1 VKENN
6 QSGAQAPHSKLTW
19 QERAAMAGISD
30 TSHEADRVLTEVYRR
45 MTLAQKWRLL
55 GQMYDDARALHAA
68 GMRMSNPTL
77 TPGEITQDW
86 LRRNLGVDLPVRE
99 PARNYSMPNL
109 QDFTE
114 VAQALDRLGLPYAL
128 GGSMASSI
136 YGISRHTN
144 DADVMVPPFP
154 GREKELI
161 DALGADYYASEPAI
175 RQAILKRS
183 SFNLINTRTGFKVD
197 VFIPPDDPFERSG
210 MARRRALEVEG
221 GQTIYLLSPE
231 DVLLSKLRW
240 YRLGDEVS
248 EQQWKDVLGLVKT
261 QRPRLDEAYLEHWA
275 GHLRVTDLLDRV
287 FAEATASGG
296 GAP

>member
-1 VKENN
+1 
-6 QSGAQAPHSKLTW
+6 
-19 QERAAMAGISD
+19 MAGISD
-30 TSHEADRVLTEVYRR
+30 TSPEADRVLTEVYRR
-45 MTLAQKWRLL
+45 MTPAQKWRLL

-68 GMRMSNPTL
+68 GLRMWNPTL
-77 TPGEITQDW
+77 TPGEITEDW
-86 LRRNLGVDLPVRE
+86 IRRNLGVKLSVPVRAL
-99 PARNYSMPNL
+99 ARSYAMPNL

-114 VAQALDRLGLPYAL
+114 VARALDRMGLPYAL
-128 GGSMASSI
+128 GGSMASSV

-144 DADVMVPPFP
+144 DADVMVHPFS

-161 DALGADYYASEPAI
+161 DALGPDYYASEPAI

-197 VFIPPDDPFERSG
+197 VFVLPDDPFERG
-210 MARRRALEVEG
+210 ALARRRALEVEEG
-221 GQTIYLLSPE
+221 GQRIFLLAPE

-261 QRPRLDEAYLEHWA
+261 QRPRLDDAYLRHWA
-275 GHLRVTDLLDRV
+275 EYLHVADLLDRS
-287 FAEATASGG
+287 FAEAAAGVG
-296 GAP
+296 